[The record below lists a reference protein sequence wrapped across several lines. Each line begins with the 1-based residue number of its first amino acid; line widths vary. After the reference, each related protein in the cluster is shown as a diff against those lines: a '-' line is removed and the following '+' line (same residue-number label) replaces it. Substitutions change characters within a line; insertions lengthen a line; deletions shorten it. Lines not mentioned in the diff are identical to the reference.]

1 MCKENDRII
10 QKFLFFF
17 GYIFL
22 ITYIWLVFDTL
33 YSFLHYFRK
42 NLNLIL
48 VANKWILTWLR
59 FGRREYMFSHR
70 TKCLKAKG
78 TFGIRDLEPEHQML
92 SGFSCLSLLSSFLCI
107 LNLFLFFNVPVFATS
122 VIMAARN
129 YWNQKTS
136 GQILF
141 IIKPKSRELQLTA
154 STKLHRKKL
163 LLWEEKCSVD
173 IIDLTLYH

>member
-59 FGRREYMFSHR
+59 FV
-70 TKCLKAKG
+70 CLVIEQNVWKPKVHLAS
-78 TFGIRDLEPEHQML
+78 GILNQNIRCYQAFLVCP
-92 SGFSCLSLLSSFLCI
+92 FSLLFYVYWICFCFSMFQFL
-107 LNLFLFFNVPVFATS
+107 P
-122 VIMAARN
+122 R
-129 YWNQKTS
+129 
-136 GQILF
+136 
-141 IIKPKSRELQLTA
+141 
-154 STKLHRKKL
+154 L
-163 LLWEEKCSVD
+163 LLWLPETTEIRKLQVRSFS
-173 IIDLTLYH
+173 L